1 MQQIET
7 PEGLLIETAKIL
19 ERQRLKYFIT
29 GGIAVSVWGKP
40 RFTADIDI
48 VVAIPSKNDT
58 RKLVEELKKIDN
70 SIYAEVKMAEE
81 AVSRGGEFNIIHP
94 NTGIKVDFWILGKS
108 IFDKNRLRRAKRKK
122 IKGQTIFFSSPEDLV
137 LSKLFWYKES
147 GSSRHLEDAQSVLK
161 FSKVN
166 WHYLKRWTNIQGTI
180 EFLDKI
186 KNHK

>member
-1 MQQIET
+1 MLPIKT
-7 PEGLLIETAKIL
+7 PEELLIETAKIL
-19 ERQRLKYFIT
+19 KKQKLKYFIT

-48 VVAIPSKNDT
+48 VVAIPSKNDA

-94 NTGIKVDFWILGKS
+94 NTGMKIDFWVLGKS
-108 IFDKNRLRRAKRKK
+108 IFDKIRLRRAKTKK
-122 IKGQTIFFSSPEDLV
+122 IKRQIIFFSSPEDLV

-166 WHYLKRWTNIQGTI
+166 WHYLERWANIQGTTK
-180 EFLDKI
+180 FLDKI